1 MSFLNS
7 ALGGVLGFA
16 IGGPLGGILGAV
28 IGSKLGSQGRQSFS
42 SNQRNQA
49 AFFTALFACLAKIAK
64 ADGVVSR
71 EEVDKV
77 DSFIKD
83 RFNFPS
89 EQRKFAIQIFNQ
101 AKDDSYSFQDYAT
114 QLASLLSQNNNSL
127 IMFYE
132 LLFELA
138 MADGVLHPS
147 EEQLL
152 KEVPNL
158 FDLRSDLFEELK
170 GKFNNQVSD
179 SYLILGVT
187 RDMSLSD
194 IKKKYQK
201 KRREFHPDTLISKGL
216 PEELL
221 EKAKEKFIQIQ
232 QAYEEIEKQRN

>member
-7 ALGGVLGFA
+7 ALGGMLGFA

-28 IGSKLGSQGRQSFS
+28 IGSKLGSEKRQSFS
-42 SNQRNQA
+42 SNQKNQA

-77 DSFIKD
+77 DFFIKD

-89 EQRKFAIQIFNQ
+89 DQRLFAIQIFNQ
-101 AKDDSYSFQDYAT
+101 AKDDPYSFQDYAG
-114 QLASLLSQNNNSL
+114 QLASLLSQNKNSL

-138 MADGVLHPS
+138 MSDGVLHPS
-147 EEQLL
+147 EERLL
-152 KEVPNL
+152 KEVPNI
-158 FDLRSDLFEELK
+158 FNLRSDLFEELK
-170 GKFNNQVSD
+170 TKFNNQAS
-179 SYLILGVT
+179 SAYLILGVT
-187 RDMSLSD
+187 RDMSLAD
-194 IKKKYQK
+194 IKREYQK

-221 EKAKEKFIQIQ
+221 EKAKEKFIEIQ

>member
-7 ALGGVLGFA
+7 ALGGMLGFA

-28 IGSKLGSQGRQSFS
+28 IGSKIGSDKRQSFS

-89 EQRKFAIQIFNQ
+89 EQRLLAIQIFNQ
-101 AKDDSYSFQDYAT
+101 AKDDSYSFQDYAD
-114 QLASLLSQNNNSL
+114 QLASLLSQNKNSL

-147 EEQLL
+147 EEKLL
-152 KEVPNL
+152 REVPHIFN
-158 FDLRSDLFEELK
+158 LRSDLFEELK
-170 GKFNNQVSD
+170 TKLNNQASD
-179 SYLILGVT
+179 AYLILGVT
-187 RDMSLSD
+187 RDMSLTD
-194 IKKKYQK
+194 IKREYQK
-201 KRREFHPDTLISKGL
+201 NVES
-216 PEELL
+216 
-221 EKAKEKFIQIQ
+221 FILTH
-232 QAYEEIEKQRN
+232 

>member
-7 ALGGVLGFA
+7 ALGGMLGFA

-28 IGSKLGSQGRQSFS
+28 LGSKLGSQSKQSFS

-83 RFNFPS
+83 RFNFPP
-89 EQRKFAIQIFNQ
+89 EQRLFAIQIFNQ
-101 AKDDSYSFQDYAT
+101 AKDDSYSFQDYAK
-114 QLASLLSQNNNSL
+114 QLASLLSQNKNSL

-138 MADGVLHPS
+138 MADGVLHIS
-147 EEQLL
+147 EEHLL
-152 KEVPNL
+152 KEVPNIFVGGCL
-158 FDLRSDLFEELK
+158 VRK
-170 GKFNNQVSD
+170 
-179 SYLILGVT
+179 
-187 RDMSLSD
+187 
-194 IKKKYQK
+194 
-201 KRREFHPDTLISKGL
+201 
-216 PEELL
+216 
-221 EKAKEKFIQIQ
+221 
-232 QAYEEIEKQRN
+232 

>member
-7 ALGGVLGFA
+7 ALGGMLGFA

-28 IGSKLGSQGRQSFS
+28 IGSKIGSDKRQSFS

-89 EQRKFAIQIFNQ
+89 EQRLLAIQIFNQ
-101 AKDDSYSFQDYAT
+101 AKDDSYSFQDYAD
-114 QLASLLSQNNNSL
+114 QLASLLSQNKNSL

-152 KEVPNL
+152 KEVPNI

-170 GKFNNQVSD
+170 TKFNNQASD

-187 RDMSLSD
+187 RDMSLAD
-194 IKKKYQK
+194 IKREYQK

-232 QAYEEIEKQRN
+232 QAYEEIEKQRK

>member
-7 ALGGVLGFA
+7 ALGGMLGFV

-28 IGSKLGSQGRQSFS
+28 IGSKLGSEKRQSFS

-83 RFNFPS
+83 RFIFPS
-89 EQRKFAIQIFNQ
+89 EQRLFAIQIFNQ
-101 AKDDSYSFQDYAT
+101 AKDDSHSFQDYAD
-114 QLASLLSQNNNSL
+114 QLASLLSQNKNSL

-152 KEVPNL
+152 KEVPRIFN
-158 FDLRSDLFEELK
+158 LRSDLYEELK
-170 GKFNNQVSD
+170 AKFDNQASD
-179 SYLILGVT
+179 AYLVLGVT
-187 RDMSLSD
+187 KDMSLAD
-194 IKKKYQK
+194 IKREYQK
-201 KRREFHPDTLISKGL
+201 KRKEFHPDTLISKGL

-232 QAYEEIEKQRN
+232 QAYEEIEKQRK

>member
-7 ALGGVLGFA
+7 ALGGMLGFA

-28 IGSKLGSQGRQSFS
+28 IGSKLGSEKRQSFS
-42 SNQRNQA
+42 SNQKNQA

-77 DSFIKD
+77 DFFIKD

-89 EQRKFAIQIFNQ
+89 DQRLFAIQIFNQ
-101 AKDDSYSFQDYAT
+101 AKDDPYSFQDYAG
-114 QLASLLSQNNNSL
+114 QLASLLSQNKNSL

-138 MADGVLHPS
+138 MSDGVLHPS

-152 KEVPNL
+152 KEVPNI
-158 FDLRSDLFEELK
+158 FNLRSDLFEELK
-170 GKFNNQVSD
+170 TKFNSQASNAYS
-179 SYLILGVT
+179 ILGVT
-187 RDMSLSD
+187 RDMSLAD
-194 IKKKYQK
+194 IKREYQK
-201 KRREFHPDTLISKGL
+201 RRREFHPDTLISKGL

-221 EKAKEKFIQIQ
+221 EKAKEKFIEIQ
-232 QAYEEIEKQRN
+232 QAYEEIEKQRK